1 MKLTWIALLIVI
13 IHNLSCTEYADSK
26 RVAIPLIPQPQS
38 VRWLDERFDLKTCSV
53 INVSVPS
60 LTKEANQL
68 LSLLGNTGHNIQISQ
83 SPASAERAITLR
95 LGKVAADQLPEEA
108 YRININSDSITMTAN
123 TAHGIFN
130 GIQTLAQLIVD
141 NRYVQGCRIEDFP
154 AYGWRGYMVDVGRNY
169 QSIDLL
175 KQQIDQMARYKLNVF
190 HFHLTE
196 DIAWRLQVKR
206 YPQLTAGQH
215 MLRNPGKY
223 YSVTQVQE
231 LIQYCR
237 DRYIT
242 LVPEIDM
249 PGHSAA
255 FARAMGVQMQS
266 EKGLE
271 IVKRIVEE
279 VCLTYDVPY
288 LHIGA
293 DEVEIT
299 NQRFLPE
306 VTSLISEHG
315 KQVISWA
322 PGGITDTGTI
332 RQLWKPEGDDEARKH
347 ASPYIDSKFLYISD
361 FDPLNAVVT
370 IFNRQLGGR
379 VHGDSL
385 LLGAEF
391 CLWADRRVE
400 KETDLIR
407 MNAVYPSMLAFA
419 ERSWQGG
426 GHPGVVFSI
435 GPDTSAR
442 AKAFAEFE
450 KRLLAHK
457 DMYFTQLPFNYVKQ
471 THIKWGLFGPFENH
485 GDLSSAYWPEKD
497 PAAIEDSTASII
509 ATGGT
514 IWLWHTHGPPVEAW
528 LPSPLENTTWYA
540 YTKFWSDADSTIALW
555 ADFKDQ
561 SKSGADATPPEG
573 QWDYMQSKLWI
584 NGHLTAPPKWAFP
597 GRPSGQ
603 LEAPL
608 VDEGF
613 YYRSPII
620 VDIRKGWNNILVK
633 LPMNNFDPLL
643 DWQVPPKWMFTFIP
657 VRKNTGINYSAIDL
671 KFDPGPN

>member
-1 MKLTWIALLIVI
+1 
-13 IHNLSCTEYADSK
+13 
-26 RVAIPLIPQPQS
+26 
-38 VRWLDERFDLKTCSV
+38 
-53 INVSVPS
+53 
-60 LTKEANQL
+60 
-68 LSLLGNTGHNIQISQ
+68 
-83 SPASAERAITLR
+83 
-95 LGKVAADQLPEEA
+95 
-108 YRININSDSITMTAN
+108 
-123 TAHGIFN
+123 
-130 GIQTLAQLIVD
+130 
-141 NRYVQGCRIEDFP
+141 
-154 AYGWRGYMVDVGRNY
+154 
-169 QSIDLL
+169 
-175 KQQIDQMARYKLNVF
+175 
-190 HFHLTE
+190 
-196 DIAWRLQVKR
+196 
-206 YPQLTAGQH
+206 
-215 MLRNPGKY
+215 
-223 YSVTQVQE
+223 
-231 LIQYCR
+231 
-237 DRYIT
+237 
-242 LVPEIDM
+242 
-249 PGHSAA
+249 
-255 FARAMGVQMQS
+255 
-266 EKGLE
+266 
-271 IVKRIVEE
+271 
-279 VCLTYDVPY
+279 
-288 LHIGA
+288 
-293 DEVEIT
+293 
-299 NQRFLPE
+299 
-306 VTSLISEHG
+306 
-315 KQVISWA
+315 
-322 PGGITDTGTI
+322 
-332 RQLWKPEGDDEARKH
+332 
-347 ASPYIDSKFLYISD
+347 YIDSKFLYISD

-528 LPSPLENTTWYA
+528 LPSPLENTTWYD
-540 YTKFWSDADSTIALW
+540 YTKFCSEADSTIVLL

-584 NGHLTAPPKWAFP
+584 K
-597 GRPSGQ
+597 
-603 LEAPL
+603 
-608 VDEGF
+608 
-613 YYRSPII
+613 
-620 VDIRKGWNNILVK
+620 
-633 LPMNNFDPLL
+633 
-643 DWQVPPKWMFTFIP
+643 
-657 VRKNTGINYSAIDL
+657 
-671 KFDPGPN
+671 